1 MRIQN
6 ALSVSV
12 IVLIATALWLPRL
25 SYAFFPEIKNMHA
38 ESQDRIE
45 DQRNKFRQDVLEK
58 RKEFLQEW
66 RQKKQGIK
74 ARIEKGKERATTE
87 FNQWRENAQKEKMSI
102 IQGVSFHCCDTSGDQ
117 YMMPLNESTSSDPL
131 YRVFGK
137 SAEDM
142 LHIFSPLTNL

>member
-1 MRIQN
+1 M
-6 ALSVSV
+6 SV
-12 IVLIATALWLPRL
+12 IVLIVAALWPPRL

-38 ESQDRIE
+38 ESQDRME
-45 DQRNKFRQDVLEK
+45 EQRNKFRQDVLEK

-74 ARIEKGKERATTE
+74 ERIEKGKERATTE
-87 FNQWRENAQKEKMSI
+87 FNQRRENAQREKMSI
-102 IQGVSFHCCDTSGDQ
+102 IQTDQ
-117 YMMPLNESTSSDPL
+117 YVIPLSESTSSDPL